1 MTDRADRLVAE
12 LDQMGDGSG
21 ADLVLVTAL
30 LDVRYLTGYTGSNGV
45 ALIGPQTRVFFTDF
59 RYQEQS
65 AVEVDPSFERRIEK
79 LDLLEGL
86 SEVLPAGELR
96 LAFED
101 GAMTVRANARL
112 RELLSD
118 RVALVPA
125 GDPVQRLRAIKEP
138 GELARIRA
146 ASELADDAVREIM
159 EQGLTGRT
167 EREVAQALEDGM
179 RRRGA
184 QSVSFDSIVAA
195 GAHGALPHAT
205 PRDVP
210 IERDQLVVIDWGAGL
225 DGYCSDCTR
234 TLATGALSEP
244 EQIAYDVVREA
255 QLAGLRAVAPGV
267 SGRDADTA
275 ARTVIEAAGHGE
287 HFGHGLGHGVGI
299 EVHEA
304 PRLSQRSDSTI
315 EQGNIVTVEPG
326 VYVPGAFGI
335 RIEDLVYVTSE
346 GPEILTSVPK
356 ELITVG

>member
-12 LDQMGDGSG
+12 LAAMDDGSG
-21 ADLVLVTAL
+21 ADLVLVTSL
-30 LDVRYLTGYTGSNGV
+30 LNVRYLTGYTGSNGA
-45 ALIGPQTRVFFTDF
+45 ALIGPETRVFFTDF

-65 AVEVDPSFERRIEK
+65 AVEVDPSFQRRIERA
-79 LDLLEGL
+79 DLLEGVA
-86 SEVLPAGELR
+86 EVLPAGQQR

-101 GAMTVRANARL
+101 GSMTVRTSARL
-112 RELLSD
+112 REGLPD
-118 RVALVPA
+118 RVALVAA
-125 GDPVQRLRAIKEP
+125 GDPVERLRAIKEP
-138 GELARIRA
+138 DELAKIGA
-146 ASELADDAVREIM
+146 ATQLADDAVREIM
-159 EQGLTGRT
+159 EQGLAGRT

-184 QSVSFDSIVAA
+184 QDVSFDSIVAS
-195 GAHGALPHAT
+195 GAHAALPHAT
-205 PRDVP
+205 PREVR
-210 IERDQLVVIDWGAGL
+210 IERGQLVVVDWGAEL

-234 TLATGALSEP
+234 TFATGDLA
-244 EQIAYDVVREA
+244 EQEEITYDVVLEA
-255 QLAGLRAVAPGV
+255 QLAGLRSVAPGV

-275 ARTVIEAAGHGE
+275 ARTVIDAAGHAD

-315 EQGNIVTVEPG
+315 EQGNVVTVEPG
-326 VYVPGAFGI
+326 IYVPGAFGI

-356 ELITVG
+356 ELIVVG